1 MKRSLSQI
9 IISGIVSLC
18 ICCSCEKLRTD
29 IPEDTPGDNIP
40 TEDIVNTRFHGK
52 VHIAE
57 TGELLTGF
65 LQKRFPNV
73 SNEWNEETQLI
84 ILGER
89 TASVFLE
96 NEESFQRIME
106 YWFRNNALAFI
117 NPGTK
122 CLTLWNALRMQ
133 DISEAEKHIT
143 PELVSSYNDILVKV
157 VRADGNMM
165 TYHKLNKQNRA
176 HIDIEN
182 IIKKEGS
189 AFDLPLAIGMLAGGE
204 KLKSKL
210 LAHYMIMGELSLDGS
225 LQPIRGALPIAL
237 CAKREGFKGLILPA
251 VNAEEAA
258 VVDGLDVYG
267 MDSLMDVVHFLNG
280 ESKDELTGEAFE
292 PTHLNTQAL
301 FDELAF
307 PSDLDF
313 SDVRGQYKVRRAV
326 EIAAAGGHNMLMI
339 GPPGAGKSMIAKRIP
354 SILPPL
360 TLEEALETT
369 KIHSI
374 AGLTNKR
381 KGVSSALIVER
392 PFRSPHHTI
401 TDTALVGGGT
411 NPHPGEISLAHNGV
425 LFLDELPEYKRSAL
439 EVMRQPLED
448 RHITVA
454 RTKET
459 VDYPASFMLVAA
471 MNPCPCGHYGENNPA
486 HPCTCT
492 PAQVHRYMSKISGP
506 LLDRIDIQCEIEAVP
521 YDQLRDTQPG
531 ESSAVMR
538 ERVLKARAVQN
549 ERFKHSRLVQCNA
562 MMNAKMVRQYCAL
575 DAECDKLLEFTM
587 TKLGLSARA
596 YDRILK
602 VARTIADIEGAE
614 NIGKQHLL
622 EAISYR
628 SLDRNTWGG

>member
-1 MKRSLSQI
+1 MLVKIYSAAPV
-9 IISGIVSLC
+9 GIDAVPVTIEVHS
-18 ICCSCEKLRTD
+18 
-29 IPEDTPGDNIP
+29 TPGFDFMMVGLP
-40 TEDIVNTRFHGK
+40 DAAVKESHERIV
-52 VHIAE
+52 AA
-57 TGELLTGF
+57 LTVNG
-65 LQKRFPNV
+65 
-73 SNEWNEETQLI
+73 
-84 ILGER
+84 
-89 TASVFLE
+89 LE
-96 NEESFQRIME
+96 ALHRSFTVNM
-106 YWFRNNALAFI
+106 A
-117 NPGTK
+117 P
-122 CLTLWNALRMQ
+122 
-133 DISEAEKHIT
+133 
-143 PELVSSYNDILVKV
+143 
-157 VRADGNMM
+157 AD
-165 TYHKLNKQNRA
+165 
-176 HIDIEN
+176 
-182 IIKKEGS
+182 IKKEGS
-189 AFDLPLAIGMLAGGE
+189 AYDLPLAIGLLAGAE
-204 KLKSKL
+204 KLKTKEL
-210 LAHYMIMGELSLDGS
+210 GRYMIMGELSLDGS

-237 CAKREGFKGLILPA
+237 TAKKEGFKGLILPA
-251 VNAEEAA
+251 ANAEEAA

-267 MDSLMDVVHFLNG
+267 LNNLREVVAFFNG
-280 ESKDELTGEAFE
+280 EPKDELQPEEPWE
-292 PTHLNTQAL
+292 PTHVNTQAL
-301 FDELAF
+301 FDRFAF

-313 SDVRGQYKVRRAV
+313 SDVRGQFKVRRAV

-360 TLEEALETT
+360 TLQEALETT

-374 AGLTNKR
+374 VGLTNKR
-381 KGVSSALIVER
+381 KGVSSALIVQR

-425 LFLDELPEYKRSAL
+425 LFLDELPEYKRSVL

-454 RTKET
+454 RTRES

-471 MNPCPCGHYGENNPA
+471 MNPCPCGHFGENNPA

-506 LLDRIDIQCEIEAVP
+506 LLDRIDIQCEIDAVP

-531 ESSAVMR
+531 ESSAAMR
-538 ERVLKARAVQN
+538 ERVLKARAIQN
-549 ERFKHSRLVQCNA
+549 ERFKHSKLVHCNA
-562 MMNAKMVRQYCAL
+562 MMNTKMVRQYCML
-575 DAECDKLLEFTM
+575 DEECDKLLEFTM

-614 NIGKQHLL
+614 AIEKKHLL

-628 SLDRNTWGG
+628 SLDRSNWAG